1 MNSLKIVDS
10 NGNNIDVSII
20 GFFNVPELEKEYVMY
35 GLMDDDSNNDDG
47 HVMLGEVVRDG
58 ENIQILGILSD
69 EKDLVVAYYNEI
81 SNQIGEEING

>member
-81 SNQIGEEING
+81 SNQIGDEINE